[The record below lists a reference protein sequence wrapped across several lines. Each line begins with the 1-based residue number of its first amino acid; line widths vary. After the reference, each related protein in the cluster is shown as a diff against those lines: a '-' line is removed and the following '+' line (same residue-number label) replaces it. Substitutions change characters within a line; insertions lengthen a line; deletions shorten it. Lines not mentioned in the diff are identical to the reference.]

1 MNCISSFIQVN
12 YDYLL
17 SVSNRYVGVEFGSD
31 LLNDLTLTYLE
42 NEDKYRPICER
53 GELMKYVCRSM
64 AICGFSKS
72 SRFYYK
78 YKKHNEKIARR
89 YPIEILRETEDAYSV
104 TKQKDIDH
112 KVSDAFSILEEIRWF
127 DAEVFKSYY
136 LHSHSLKT
144 LSDATGI
151 PKNTLYKS
159 IQAAKEHLKENRERI
174 G

>member
-1 MNCISSFIQVN
+1 MGCISNFIDKN

-17 SVSNRYVGVEFGSD
+17 NVSNRYVGIDYGGD
-31 LLNDLTLTYLE
+31 LLNDLTLVYLE
-42 NEDKYRPICER
+42 DEEKYTQICER
-53 GELMKYVCRSM
+53 NELMSYICRSM

-89 YPIEILRETEDAYSV
+89 YPIEILKAIDDQYSYTTQIDIENQIEDA
-104 TKQKDIDH
+104 
-112 KVSDAFSILEEIRWF
+112 FRILQEIRWF

-151 PKNTLYKS
+151 NKNTLYQS
-159 IQAAKEHLKENRERI
+159 IQTAKDHLKENRKRI
-174 G
+174 R

>member
-1 MNCISSFIQVN
+1 MSCVSIFIDQN
-12 YDYLL
+12 YEYLL
-17 SVSNRYVGVEFGSD
+17 GISNRYVGVEYGGD
-31 LLNDLTLTYLE
+31 LLNDLSLGYLE
-42 NEDKYRPICER
+42 NNEKYESICER
-53 GELMKYVCRSM
+53 KELMKYVCRTL

-78 YKKHNEKIARR
+78 YKKHNERVARR
-89 YPIEILRETEDAYSV
+89 YPLEILRQTEDQYSTSTQREV
-104 TKQKDIDH
+104 DEQ
-112 KVSDAFSILEEIRWF
+112 VSDAFSILKEIRWF

-136 LHSHSLKT
+136 LHEHSLRT

-159 IQAAKEHLKENRERI
+159 IQTAKAHLKENSERI